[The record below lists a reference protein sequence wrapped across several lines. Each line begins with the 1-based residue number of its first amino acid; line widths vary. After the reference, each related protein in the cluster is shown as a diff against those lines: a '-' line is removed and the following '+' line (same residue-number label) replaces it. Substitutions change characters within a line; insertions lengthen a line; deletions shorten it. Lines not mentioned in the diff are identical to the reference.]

1 MYDLPQI
8 AVHTPR
14 EIAWQSL
21 PPKVIL
27 QIHWRDTDNFVSLLA
42 ENGFRP
48 IVIARHPLDVLISIL
63 HFATY
68 ESQTARWLDGEAG
81 SEISIINKSPLSSEF
96 IDYAVGKRSAALL
109 SISTTWWNREN
120 TWQVRYENLV
130 ADTAEELSKLN
141 EQLGLKPARP
151 ILDVIP
157 LHSLASL
164 RRTAT
169 NNHFWQGKCGN
180 WKHLLTAAVARR
192 IAISHQSV
200 LNQLGY
206 VCDPDENLTEEMAI
220 ATWNSLA
227 LRAVNS

>member
-1 MYDLPQI
+1 
-8 AVHTPR
+8 
-14 EIAWQSL
+14 
-21 PPKVIL
+21 
-27 QIHWRDTDNFVSLLA
+27 
-42 ENGFRP
+42 
-48 IVIARHPLDVLISIL
+48 LISIL
-63 HFATY
+63 HFAPY
-68 ESQTARWLDGEAG
+68 ESQIARWLDGEAG